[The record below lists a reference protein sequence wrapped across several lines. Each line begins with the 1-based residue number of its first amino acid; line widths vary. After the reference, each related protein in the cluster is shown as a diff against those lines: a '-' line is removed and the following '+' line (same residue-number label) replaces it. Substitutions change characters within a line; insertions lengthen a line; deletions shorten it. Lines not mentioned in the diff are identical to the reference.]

1 MLHSEE
7 AFRYNQFAIPIKVRV
22 PILQQHQKIKIAVAT
37 ATHIGEPPTPSASGL
52 QAVSEDQN
60 SVRRVTLILWVES
73 EVLSRAQAEI
83 LVSVHLF
90 SASSYFIADQVFS
103 RRYTNG

>member
-1 MLHSEE
+1 LHSQE

-22 PILQQHQKIKIAVAT
+22 PILQQHQKFKIAVVT
-37 ATHIGEPPTPSASGL
+37 ATPIAEPPTPNVSGL

-60 SVRRVTLILWVES
+60 SGRRVTLILWVES
-73 EVLSRAQAEI
+73 EVLSREQAEI
-83 LVSVHLF
+83 LVSAHLF
-90 SASSYFIADQVFS
+90 SASSHFIVDQVFS